1 MKYFTWIFIVA
12 ATIISCKSPQSFEYK
27 GVQNLRLE
35 KAGFQQ
41 SILSLDINYY
51 NPNNFG
57 VQLKQVD
64 CDVFINNQY
73 LGKYK
78 LDTNL
83 YILKKAPFSLPSRM
97 YVDMKGIWKNTFT
110 VLFNEEVQIDIKGTT
125 RVGKK
130 GIYLKV
136 PVDYSTRQK
145 LSLF

>member
-1 MKYFTWIFIVA
+1 MKYCFYSLFAIMCVV
-12 ATIISCKSPQSFEYK
+12 SCKSPQSFEYK

-35 KAGFQQ
+35 KAGFQE
-41 SILSLDINYY
+41 SLLSLDINYY

-64 CDVFINNQY
+64 CDVYINNQY

-83 YILKKAPFSLPSRM
+83 YIPKKAPFSLPSKM
-97 YVDMKGIWKNTFT
+97 HVDMKGIWKNAFT
-110 VLFNEEVQIDIKGTT
+110 VLFNEEVQVDIKGTT

-130 GIYLKV
+130 GIFLKV
-136 PVDYSTRQK
+136 PIDYSTRQK
-145 LSLF
+145 LSFF

>member
-83 YILKKAPFSLPSRM
+83 YIPKKAPFSLPSRM
-97 YVDMKGIWKNTFT
+97 YVDMKGIWKNAFT